1 MAKQEYI
8 KLRTF
13 IVQWVNHP
21 KYGNRSQYV
30 AEDLLF
36 EDITTDLRSFA
47 VADDLPRKGSM
58 IHFADK
64 SNMCIITRDV
74 DIKIPIGGF

>member
-1 MAKQEYI
+1 MPRQEYI

-21 KYGNRSQYV
+21 KYGNTSQYV

-36 EDITTDLRSFA
+36 EDITTDLKSFA

-58 IHFADK
+58 IHFVSK
-64 SNMCIITRDV
+64 HNMCIITRDV
-74 DIKIPIGGF
+74 DIKIPIGGY